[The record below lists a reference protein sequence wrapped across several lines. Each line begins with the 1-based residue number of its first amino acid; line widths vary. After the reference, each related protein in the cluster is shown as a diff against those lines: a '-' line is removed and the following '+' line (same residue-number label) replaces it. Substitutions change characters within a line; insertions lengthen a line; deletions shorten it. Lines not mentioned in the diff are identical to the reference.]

1 MEMLDRKIERN
12 GFDEYDDDGDKAI
25 QRVTHITIFQP
36 FILISYII
44 RNVRRNFWPEI
55 QIFKCTCKIFVVDT
69 FL

>member
-1 MEMLDRKIERN
+1 MEMMDRKIERN

-36 FILISYII
+36 FMLISYII

-55 QIFKCTCKIFVVDT
+55 RIFNCTCKIFLVYA
-69 FL
+69 LL